1 MQSYSSRSMVNATPG
16 PADTKRCQSFAGI
29 TFHHFMNKRNRDSA
43 TGSAYRMT
51 ECDRTTIDIDP
62 TLIPFKHLA
71 NRKRL
76 CSKRFIS
83 LDKIDISQLPANTL
97 GQRRVAYTGAIPSMP
112 DPHQRWQMRGCGP
125 ARVNS
130 TLVLWLRSSSL
141 LQLPHRLWMMH
152 YPLSQN
158 RDYQMKDLNGLRLL
172 RWCQCVAVHRYQQ
185 PTSDR
190 YFGLLPGRSHL

>member
-1 MQSYSSRSMVNATPG
+1 
-16 PADTKRCQSFAGI
+16 
-29 TFHHFMNKRNRDSA
+29 MNKRNQDSA
-43 TGSAYRMT
+43 TGSAYRVT
-51 ECDRTTIDIDP
+51 ECDRTTINIDP

-83 LDKIDISQLPANTL
+83 LDKIDISQLPANTPV
-97 GQRRVAYTGAIPSMP
+97 QRRVAYTAQFPSMP

-158 RDYQMKDLNGLRLL
+158 RDYQMKDLNGLSLL